1 MKISYEIQQDRSA
14 IFELSYI
21 KDFLKITHDYE
32 DALLDQMLQISVS
45 YVENFLR
52 MHITKAIVIAK
63 IEECQKA
70 VILKYPRINHI
81 LSIFLEKNNLQE
93 DIIDSFGIMNY
104 AANKITFADKC
115 LGQNIYINYQ
125 TGFTPDN
132 IPPQIKHGILL
143 HLSKTYEQ
151 PDNPILVDKQIKE
164 LLQPHRIIKI

>member
-1 MKISYEIQQDRSA
+1 MKISYEIQQEQSA
-14 IFELSYI
+14 IFELTYI

-32 DALLDQMLQISVS
+32 DVLLGHMLQTSVS

-52 MHITKAIVIAK
+52 MHITKAIIKTK
-63 IEECQKA
+63 IEKCQK
-70 VILKYPRINHI
+70 VLILKYPRINNI
-81 LSIFLEKNNLQE
+81 LSIFLEKNNIQE
-93 DIIDSFGIMNY
+93 DVLNSFGVVDY
-104 AANKITFADKC
+104 TANKITFAEKC

-132 IPPQIKHGILL
+132 VPPQIKHGILL

-151 PDNPILVDKQIKE
+151 PDNPIVIDKQIKE

>member
-1 MKISYEIQQDRSA
+1 MKISYEIQQDQST
-14 IFELSYI
+14 IFELNYI

-32 DALLDQMLQISVS
+32 DLLLGQLLQTSVA

-52 MHITKAIVIAK
+52 IHITKAIVTAK
-63 IEECQKA
+63 IEGCQK
-70 VILKYPRINHI
+70 VIILKYPRINKI
-81 LSIFLEKNNLQE
+81 FSITLEQNNIQE
-93 DIIDSFGIMNY
+93 DILDSFGIADY
-104 AANKITFADKC
+104 CINKITFDDKC

-151 PDNPILVDKQIKE
+151 PDTPIVLDKQIKE